1 LPLGDRLRQSLFR
14 HGISFGREMDGDA
27 GRGAGARPLSISGFA
42 KFRWLDKQ
50 F

>member
-1 LPLGDRLRQSLFR
+1 LFG
-14 HGISFGREMDGDA
+14 HAISVGREVEEGA
-27 GRGAGARPLSISGFA
+27 RRGAGARAIFISCSA

>member
-1 LPLGDRLRQSLFR
+1 MFG
-14 HGISFGREMDGDA
+14 HGISFGREVEEDA
-27 GRGAGARPLSISGFA
+27 RRGAGARAVFISGAA